1 MKKILL
7 ILLVF
12 PITLSAQYALAD
24 FVVINDGMDADYH
37 KLEKVWG
44 AWHQNSI
51 DKGEKTGWAVWKRT
65 PNDNDDENAAH
76 YVVFNQFSS
85 KEKMEDYING
95 GDDFSINSAISTMK
109 SKLKGMSTSSIR
121 KIVQSE
127 QKIKRQVRSYTL
139 QIVDATPLVGGDIKI
154 GDKMS
159 FATMSQKEDDYEEY
173 ESNVWKP
180 YFLDEVMRN
189 NHRWW
194 ALTKIV
200 DRNEN
205 AYKKPSHIVWNIG
218 VENPKEFLIKDDFI
232 SNKMRGMMDTYR
244 EMGNAQD
251 LTLIYKTN

>member
-24 FVVINDGMDADYH
+24 FVVINEGMDADYH

-180 YFLDEVMRN
+180 YFLDEIMRN

-205 AYKKPSHIVWNIG
+205 AYKKPSHLVWNIG

>member
-24 FVVINDGMDADYH
+24 FVVINEGMDADYH

-65 PNDNDDENAAH
+65 PNDNDGENAAH
-76 YVVFNQFSS
+76 YVIFNQFSS
-85 KEKMEDYING
+85 KEQMDNSMNNFNLDNAIKIMKM
-95 GDDFSINSAISTMK
+95 
-109 SKLKGMSTSSIR
+109 KLKGKMSSRTINGIMN
-121 KIVQSE
+121 KDV
-127 QKIKRQVRSYTL
+127 KKQVRSYTL
-139 QIVDATPLVGGDIKI
+139 QMVDATPLVGGDIKI

-180 YFLDEVMRN
+180 YFLDEIMRN

-205 AYKKPSHIVWNIG
+205 AYKKPSHLVWNIG

-232 SNKMRGMMDTYR
+232 SNKMRGMMDTFR
-244 EMGNAQD
+244 EMGNAQE

>member
-1 MKKILL
+1 MKKLFYLLL
-7 ILLVF
+7 IIPF
-12 PITLSAQYALAD
+12 SISAQFAVAD
-24 FVVINDGMDADYH
+24 YIVLNEGMDNQYND
-37 KLEKVWG
+37 LEKVWKVY
-44 AWHQNSI
+44 HQQSI
-51 DKGEKTGWAVWKRT
+51 DAGEKTGWAVWKTT
-65 PNDNDDENAAH
+65 PNESANENAAH

-109 SKLKGMSTSSIR
+109 SKLKAMSTSSIR

-127 QKIKRQVRSYTL
+127 QKIKKQVRSYTL

-154 GDKMS
+154 GDKMR

>member
-24 FVVINDGMDADYH
+24 FVVINEGMDADYH

-205 AYKKPSHIVWNIG
+205 AYKKPSHLVWNIG

-244 EMGNAQD
+244 EMGKTQE
-251 LTLIYKTN
+251 LTLIYKTD

>member
-24 FVVINDGMDADYH
+24 FVVLKEGTDSDYH
-37 KLEKVWG
+37 KLERVWS
-44 AWHQNSI
+44 AYHQKSV

-205 AYKKPSHIVWNIG
+205 AYKKPSHLVWNIG

>member
-12 PITLSAQYALAD
+12 PITLSAQYAVAD
-24 FVVINDGMDADYH
+24 FVVINEGMDADYH

-109 SKLKGMSTSSIR
+109 SKLKAMSTSSIR

-127 QKIKRQVRSYTL
+127 QKIKKQVRSYTL

-205 AYKKPSHIVWNIG
+205 AYKKPSHLVWNIG

>member
-24 FVVINDGMDADYH
+24 FVVINEGMDADYH

-205 AYKKPSHIVWNIG
+205 AYKKPSHLVWNIG

>member
-24 FVVINDGMDADYH
+24 FVVINEGMDADYH

-127 QKIKRQVRSYTL
+127 QKIKKQVRSYTL

-205 AYKKPSHIVWNIG
+205 AYKKPSHLVWNIG

>member
-1 MKKILL
+1 MKKLLL

-24 FVVINDGMDADYH
+24 FVVLKEGTDSDYH
-37 KLEKVWG
+37 KLERVWS
-44 AWHQNSI
+44 AYHQKSV

-139 QIVDATPLVGGDIKI
+139 QMVDATPLVGGDIKI

-180 YFLDEVMRN
+180 YFLDEIMRN

-205 AYKKPSHIVWNIG
+205 AYKKPSHLVWNIG

-232 SNKMRGMMDTYR
+232 SNKMRGMMDTFR
-244 EMGNAQD
+244 EMGNAQE

>member
-24 FVVINDGMDADYH
+24 FVVINEGMDADYH

-205 AYKKPSHIVWNIG
+205 AYKKSSHLVWNIG

>member
-109 SKLKGMSTSSIR
+109 SKLKAMSTSSIR

-127 QKIKRQVRSYTL
+127 QKIKKQVRSYTL

-205 AYKKPSHIVWNIG
+205 AYKKPSHLVWNIG

>member
-24 FVVINDGMDADYH
+24 FVEINEGMDADYH

-205 AYKKPSHIVWNIG
+205 AYKKPSHLVWNIG

-232 SNKMRGMMDTYR
+232 SNKMRGMMDTFR
-244 EMGNAQD
+244 EMGNAQE

>member
-24 FVVINDGMDADYH
+24 FVVINEGMDADYH

-109 SKLKGMSTSSIR
+109 SKLKAMSTSSIR

-205 AYKKPSHIVWNIG
+205 AYKKPSHLVWNIG

>member
-24 FVVINDGMDADYH
+24 FVVINEGMDADYH

-205 AYKKPSHIVWNIG
+205 AYKKPSHLVWNIG

-232 SNKMRGMMDTYR
+232 SNKMRGMMDTFR
-244 EMGNAQD
+244 EMGNAQE

>member
-1 MKKILL
+1 MKKLLL

-24 FVVINDGMDADYH
+24 FVVINEGMDADYH

-205 AYKKPSHIVWNIG
+205 AYKKPSHLVWNIG